1 MQELILSVNGV
12 NKRFPGVRALN
23 NVSLECCKGTIHGL
37 VGENGAGKSTLIKIL
52 SGIYKPDAGKI
63 VFDGQ
68 EALFTSPR
76 EAILKGIRTVHQE
89 FSLVPFLS
97 VAENIFVE
105 DSQAGKFFISR
116 NRMIS
121 EASKLAKML
130 DFNRSVKTLVTDLSV
145 GEQQLVE
152 IMRALA
158 HDAKLLILD
167 EPTASLAP
175 DEVEKLFEIMRKLRN
190 NGTTII
196 FVSHRLPEILTI
208 CDVITVLKDGEVVG
222 TYEASALDQEGL
234 ASLMVGREMKK
245 MFPEHFDLSKN
256 KEEEL
261 LRIDKL
267 SVDGLK
273 STVNLVLYKGE
284 ILGLYGLEGQGQREF
299 MRALAG
305 LRNIDSGAIIIGG
318 KQVKVRNPAS
328 AIRNGIIY
336 VPPDRKIEG
345 LAVNLSIY
353 ENIGMAVLMAVKDK
367 IVSQNKIQAS
377 FHKVVQSFSVKT
389 SGPTQKVINLSGG
402 TQQKVVL
409 GKWFGTDFLPSI
421 LLLDEPTRGI
431 DVGTKAEIYSIL
443 RKLASSG
450 IGVIVCSSD
459 MMEILGLCD
468 RIVTFHDQKI
478 TGECHWK
485 NFSEEKIM
493 SLAAGISAE
502 MTQRSSQGGIEYVS

>member
-1 MQELILSVNGV
+1 MQDTLLSVEGV
-12 NKRFPGVRALN
+12 TKKFPGVRALN
-23 NVSLECCKGTIHGL
+23 NVSLRCHKGTIHGL

-63 VFDGQ
+63 IFDGR
-68 EALFTSPR
+68 EVLFTSSR
-76 EAILKGIRTVHQE
+76 EAILNGIRTVHQE

-97 VAENIFVE
+97 IAENIFIE
-105 DSQAGKFFISR
+105 DSQTGKFFISR
-116 NRMIS
+116 NKMIS
-121 EASKLAKML
+121 QATKLAEML
-130 DFNRSVKTLVTDLSV
+130 NFNRPVNTLVVDLSV

-167 EPTASLAP
+167 EPTASLVP

-190 NGTTII
+190 DGTTII
-196 FVSHRLPEILTI
+196 FVSHRLPEILEI
-208 CDVITVLKDGEVVG
+208 CDVVTVLKDGEVVG
-222 TYEASALDQEGL
+222 NYETSALDQEKL

-245 MFPEHFDLSKN
+245 MFPEHFD
-256 KEEEL
+256 EEIKKEL
-261 LRIDKL
+261 LRIDEL
-267 SVDGLK
+267 SIKDLK
-273 STVNLVLYKGE
+273 DPVNLVLYKGE

-305 LRNIDSGAIIIGG
+305 LENIVSGKITIDG
-318 KQVKVRNPAS
+318 KQMKIRNPTD

-353 ENIGMAVLMAVKDK
+353 ENIGMAVLIAIDDK
-367 IVSQNKIQAS
+367 IVSENKLQSACR
-377 FHKVVQSFSVKT
+377 KVIQSFSIKA
-389 SGPTQKVINLSGG
+389 SGPSQKVVNLSGG

-409 GKWFGTDFLPSI
+409 GKWFGADFSPSI

-450 IGVIVCSSD
+450 IGVIVSSSD
-459 MMEILGLCD
+459 MMEMLGLCD
-468 RIVTFHDQKI
+468 RIITFHDRKI
-478 TGECHWK
+478 TGECNWK
-485 NFSEEKIM
+485 DFSEEKIM
-493 SLAAGISAE
+493 SLVAGISIE
-502 MTQRSSQGGIEYVS
+502 TQHNSSQGGIEYVS